1 MVRDVFNLFLLYRF
15 GPLVLFPMLVVFAM
29 VVAVLLNPLTWIILA
44 AAWILTAAFDRTRD
58 AAESD
63 GGEGEP
69 EPVNTTS
76 TT

>member
-1 MVRDVFNLFLLYRF
+1 MVRDVFNLYLIYRF

-44 AAWILTAAFDRTRD
+44 ATWILTAAFDGTRD
-58 AAESD
+58 VDASD
-63 GGEGEP
+63 GDDGDP
-69 EPVNTTS
+69 EPVGTTS